1 MNISFCGAK
10 IMQTESRNK
19 FIWLCRGA
27 AYLRFRCK
35 DNANRLNLKWRAGK
49 INIETLDRAFSKT
62 SRAFWKTSWCFDK
75 NSLTNWSMRLDA
87 FESASRRVFMAKRTL
102 VFRLLFFSKLSEWT
116 LHPELPK
123 WMALCCD
130 EIILSGFVAI
140 LMKKKYWFVCLLRKT
155 VYLCNRW
162 IKNERNEYY

>member
-35 DNANRLNLKWRAGK
+35 DNANRLNLKWQAGK
-49 INIETLDRAFSKT
+49 INIGTLDRAFSKT

-87 FESASRRVFMAKRTL
+87 LSNASRRVFVAKRTL
-102 VFRLLFFSKLSEWT
+102 VFRLLFFKAFRMDTLFLNYQNEW
-116 LHPELPK
+116 LFVVMKSFCH
-123 WMALCCD
+123 AL
-130 EIILSGFVAI
+130 L
-140 LMKKKYWFVCLLRKT
+140 WF
-155 VYLCNRW
+155 
-162 IKNERNEYY
+162 

>member
-1 MNISFCGAK
+1 
-10 IMQTESRNK
+10 MQTESRNK

-102 VFRLLFFSKLSEWT
+102 VFRLLFFFKAFRMDTSSWITKMNGSLLWWN
-116 LHPELPK
+116 HFVR
-123 WMALCCD
+123 LCCD
-130 EIILSGFVAI
+130 FNE
-140 LMKKKYWFVCLLRKT
+140 KKVLICLLVK
-155 VYLCNRW
+155 
-162 IKNERNEYY
+162 KNGLPLQPLNKKWKEWVLLI